1 MGCLKLSYQPQE
13 RVLERTSLFL
23 EKGLEKNGSGSK
35 NRVRRY
41 RYGFNGMEKDDEWK
55 GTGNSYTTE
64 FRQLDPRLGR
74 WLSTDP
80 VVHPGMSPYNS
91 FDNNPIRFVDPFGS
105 NAWEPEVDSD
115 GNLNYVA
122 EEGDLANPVG
132 SLVEQYDLTQSEA
145 EKLLQN
151 NLMSNSISVEG
162 EGSSLQVGDK
172 ITGAGVLRM
181 NLSKTDYGGGIFG
194 IGNTKAFSPETQQ
207 RAIDQFTAVIF
218 YSRNNGI
225 QQIDLNNVFNVN
237 LGEMYY
243 MQGGGTGVFNGT
255 MNINDQ
261 NVDLTLRMSF
271 RYQERN
277 LIGTTATK
285 YYRDSSTRTEQLR
298 YSFGNITKA
307 WLTTPVSKSSDD
319 FLKTFYK

>member
-225 QQIDLNNVFNVN
+225 QQIDLNNV
-237 LGEMYY
+237 
-243 MQGGGTGVFNGT
+243 
-255 MNINDQ
+255 
-261 NVDLTLRMSF
+261 
-271 RYQERN
+271 
-277 LIGTTATK
+277 
-285 YYRDSSTRTEQLR
+285 
-298 YSFGNITKA
+298 
-307 WLTTPVSKSSDD
+307 
-319 FLKTFYK
+319 